1 VAKVGMPILAGYKL
15 KVAARLNSRALRADA
30 VESITCGYLSI
41 VLMIGLA
48 ATWLLGWWWLDSVA
62 ALALIPFIIKEARA
76 AISGEPCS
84 GCDETSLR
92 PSIRDRQA

>member
-1 VAKVGMPILAGYKL
+1 MPILAGYKL

-30 VESITCGYLSI
+30 IESITCGYLSI

-62 ALALIPFIIKEARA
+62 ALALIPFLIKEARA
-76 AISGEPCS
+76 AISGECCC
-84 GCDETSLR
+84 GKAEKSLR
-92 PSIRDRQA
+92 